1 MSLVLLTRGLTA
13 QANDLGEIV
22 AYHRVSRFAPR
33 MGLAPT
39 PWDNTG
45 FAFLGDMIQGQ
56 APPTVSWDNS
66 YFHTIQQTR
75 VPTVDALDQT
85 LAAQPDTE
93 LVGPF
98 DPGDAGTELVR
109 TRRAMFIPTKYVPIV
124 LDLGLFP

>member
-1 MSLVLLTRGLTA
+1 
-13 QANDLGEIV
+13 
-22 AYHRVSRFAPR
+22 
-33 MGLAPT
+33 
-39 PWDNTG
+39 
-45 FAFLGDMIQGQ
+45 MIQGQ

-98 DPGDAGTELVR
+98 DPRDAGTELVR